1 MLPTTGDAVKAMLK
15 ADPSLTPAD
24 RTQIM
29 AALRNHGKP
38 DDDNRVVEKPKT
50 RILQRKEVAR
60 RFNRSLRFVDKLAV
74 EGILPRAKMPG
85 RIRACG
91 YREEDVERLMA
102 GEGETASLQA

>member
-38 DDDNRVVEKPKT
+38 KT

-74 EGILPRAKMPG
+74 EGILPRVKMPG

-102 GEGETASLQA
+102 GEQVL